1 MVCAR
6 LDPAHSCTLEIAG
19 RHLFYSILL
28 DGGFVFLSVQPM
40 DCGDCMERIVGVGDG
55 PDGWQ
60 TICRLVAALER
71 SGITSLTPKP
81 IQLGEPGLPDC
92 WVIS

>member
-1 MVCAR
+1 MRPIGPRAFLHTR
-6 LDPAHSCTLEIAG
+6 NRRSTPL
-19 RHLFYSILL
+19 LFHFA